1 VKPSCARAIIGLV
14 IDRAVRLALA
24 TSSTTSVVLLVA
36 FNLLP
41 LAGVLFWGWNVATLL
56 VLYWVENGIVG
67 VLNVPKML
75 LADGPDEPA
84 THIVDVRGVGPLT
97 VARSGPSAK
106 AALIPFFLVHYGIF
120 WLVHGVFVFLLPQFV
135 GAFAGAGGPGFG
147 PDILTP
153 GFEPQAF
160 DVAIVQARSVGP
172 DLSAVA
178 WAAIGLGIS
187 HTASFLINFVGR
199 GEYHRVSAA
208 RQMFAPYGRLVI
220 LHLTILFGAFLSL
233 AIGSPVGAIVVL
245 VLLKT
250 AVDLAFHMREHG
262 ALRIA

>member
-1 VKPSCARAIIGLV
+1 V

-24 TSSTTSVVLLVA
+24 TSSTTSLVLLVA
-36 FNLLP
+36 FNLIP
-41 LAGVLFWGWNVATLL
+41 LAGVLFWAWNVATLL

-67 VLNVPKML
+67 ILNVPKML

-84 THIVDVRGVGPLT
+84 TRVVAVRGVGPVT
-97 VARSGPSAK
+97 VGRSGTTAK

-120 WLVHGVFVFLLPQFV
+120 WLVHGVFVFALPQLV
-135 GAFAGAGGPGFG
+135 GAAAGPTFG
-147 PDILTP
+147 PDVFEP
-153 GFEPQAF
+153 GFDPQTF
-160 DVAIVQARSVGP
+160 DAVIVQTRSVGP

-178 WAAIGLGIS
+178 WVAVGLAIS

-199 GEYHRVSAA
+199 GEYRQVSVA

-250 AVDLAFHMREHG
+250 AVDLAFHVREH
-262 ALRIA
+262 AAVERTA

>member
-1 VKPSCARAIIGLV
+1 V

-24 TSSTTSVVLLVA
+24 TSSTTSLVLLVA
-36 FNLLP
+36 FNLIP

-67 VLNVPKML
+67 ILNVPKML
-75 LADGPDEPA
+75 LASGPDEPA
-84 THIVDVRGVGPLT
+84 TRVLDVRGVGPVT
-97 VARSGPSAK
+97 VARGGPTAK
-106 AALIPFFLVHYGIF
+106 AALIPFFLMHYGIF
-120 WLVHGVFVFLLPQFV
+120 WLVHGVFVFALPQFV
-135 GAFAGAGGPGFG
+135 GAATSGFETNAFAPGF
-147 PDILTP
+147 D
-153 GFEPQAF
+153 PQTF
-160 DVAIVQARSVGP
+160 DGVIDQTRSVGP

-178 WAAIGLGIS
+178 WGALGLAIS

-199 GEYHRVSAA
+199 GEYRKVSAA

-233 AIGSPVGAIVVL
+233 AIGSPVGAVVVL

-250 AVDLAFHMREHG
+250 VVDLAFHVREHG
-262 ALRIA
+262 AIERTA

>member
-1 VKPSCARAIIGLV
+1 V
-14 IDRAVRLALA
+14 IDRVVRLALA
-24 TSSTTSVVLLVA
+24 TSSTTSLVLLVA
-36 FNLLP
+36 FNLIP

-67 VLNVPKML
+67 ILNVPKML

-84 THIVDVRGVGPLT
+84 TRVVAVRGVGPVT
-97 VARSGPSAK
+97 VGRSGMTAK

-120 WLVHGVFVFLLPQFV
+120 WLVHGVFVFALPQFV
-135 GAFAGAGGPGFG
+135 GAAAGPTFAPDVFGPGFD
-147 PDILTP
+147 PQT
-153 GFEPQAF
+153 FEG
-160 DVAIVQARSVGP
+160 VIVQTRSVGP

-178 WAAIGLGIS
+178 WAAVGLAIS

-199 GEYHRVSAA
+199 GEYRKVSVA

-233 AIGSPVGAIVVL
+233 TIGSPIGAIVVL

-250 AVDLAFHMREHG
+250 AVDLAFHVREHG
-262 ALRIA
+262 AIEEAA